1 MVKTLAKLVIVEQS
15 INTLPIWWL
24 TQPRV
29 IQPMIT
35 KNK

>member
-15 INTLPIWWL
+15 INTFANMMT

-35 KNK
+35 KN